1 MVIAYIF
8 LGVYMP
14 RRTTI
19 ILDDDVYKMLVEE
32 SIRRYGTARAISKVL
47 NEIVRKSFRNYGEFM
62 NLVYSDKYV
71 EISGE
76 EFERFRRELS
86 KKIEER

>member
-1 MVIAYIF
+1 
-8 LGVYMP
+8 MP

-32 SIRRYGTARAISKVL
+32 SIRRHDTARAISKVL
-47 NEIVRKSFRNYGEFM
+47 NEILRKSLISYGEFM
-62 NLVYSDKYV
+62 NSVYSDRYV
-71 EISGE
+71 KISEE
-76 EFERFRRELS
+76 EFENFRREVS